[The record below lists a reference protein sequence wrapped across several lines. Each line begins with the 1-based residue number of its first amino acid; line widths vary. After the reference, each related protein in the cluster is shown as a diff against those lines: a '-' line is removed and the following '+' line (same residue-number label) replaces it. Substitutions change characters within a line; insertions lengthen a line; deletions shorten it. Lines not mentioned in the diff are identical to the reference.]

1 MYTITKPNTIC
12 LTMFISLLILNTIHC
27 YLTYNPNDILPDW
40 DIINHDQNEVYS
52 MKLPIHYNTENPLQ
66 STLPSYWNHYFT
78 DNEPRR
84 YGHYSQ
90 RLGK

>member
-1 MYTITKPNTIC
+1 MYNTTCIR
-12 LTMFISLLILNTIHC
+12 MFISLLIFNTIHC
-27 YLTYNPNDILPDW
+27 YLIYNPNDIISDW
-40 DIINHDQNEVYS
+40 NIINHDQNELYS
-52 MKLPIHYNTENPLQ
+52 MKLPIHYTENPLQ
-66 STLPSYWNHYFT
+66 STLPLLTSYWNYYFT